1 MVPKEDC
8 ENIVSSSKGLKEK
21 QRKDSAD
28 KCMEMAKMLFEC
40 IYIYLHIYIY
50 MYISIYTYTFLF
62 SVSVAVELIRSF
74 QTPNKA
80 GCMFSDWSI
89 FRGV

>member
-40 IYIYLHIYIY
+40 IYISTYIYLYVHIEIYIHNFVFG
-50 MYISIYTYTFLF
+50 ISCSGI
-62 SVSVAVELIRSF
+62 
-74 QTPNKA
+74 N
-80 GCMFSDWSI
+80 
-89 FRGV
+89 